1 MAVLR
6 IDWKSESRVAPDTSA
21 VTPSAGEEGTAKGEA
36 GTPAAAAPRKAGK
49 PLLVYVAEPGST
61 EATFDKVEKVV
72 LTDDRVVIGTWA
84 FKCVR
89 MTPEQ
94 AANDRLLKDAGK
106 ETPRIVF
113 ISSDYQNVKVL
124 EGNKLS
130 VGGLWSEMQ
139 AQFKKSYTG
148 DLEKNVKALLKVLTE
163 FDKIA
168 NQRKV
173 LDAEKER
180 TDKPT
185 AADQAKWK
193 KDADEL
199 DEAEKKANAKRD
211 ELMKFEFKEQ
221 AAA

>member
-6 IDWKSESRVAPDTSA
+6 IDWKSESRVAPDTA
-21 VTPSAGEEGTAKGEA
+21 VVTPRETDGAKGEEGA
-36 GTPAAAAPRKAGK
+36 PAAVPVKRSSK
-49 PLLVYVAEPGST
+49 PLLVYVAEPGVAD
-61 EATFDKVEKVV
+61 ATFDKVEKVV

-94 AANDRLLKDAGK
+94 AAQDRLLKDAGK

-113 ISSDYQNVKVL
+113 VSQDYQDVKVL

-139 AQFKKSYTG
+139 AQFKRSYTG
-148 DLEKNVKALLKVLTE
+148 DLEKNVKALLKILTE

-199 DEAEKKANAKRD
+199 DAAEKKANAKRD